1 MIIEDVLFSV
11 FSALACLSGIMVI
24 SVTNPIQSV
33 LFLVLVFFNASGLL
47 ILLHAE
53 FFAMIFLV
61 VYVGAIAVLFLFV
74 VMMLNIKMVELQE
87 NLMRFLPLGG
97 VMGLIFLFELLS
109 VLGGS
114 VKFHST
120 IDSSSYEY
128 VSWVDALLKISNIE
142 SLGVVL
148 YTYYY
153 HLFLLS
159 GLILFVA
166 MVGAIILTMLHKSGV
181 RRQNIIDQ
189 LARDCYATVVLKK

>member
-1 MIIEDVLFSV
+1 MMIEDVLFSV
-11 FSALACLSGIMVI
+11 FSVLACLSGIMVI
-24 SVTNPIQSV
+24 SVTNPVHSV

-74 VMMLNIKMVELQE
+74 VMMLNIRMVELQE
-87 NLMRFLPLGG
+87 NLVRFLPLGG
-97 VMGLIFLFELLS
+97 IMGLIFLFELLS

-114 VKFHST
+114 IKFYDKLD
-120 IDSSSYEY
+120 DSAYYY
-128 VSWVDALLKISNIE
+128 VSWLDALLKSSNIE
-142 SLGVVL
+142 SLGIVL

-153 HLFLLS
+153 HLFLIS

-166 MVGAIILTMLHKSGV
+166 MVGAIILTMLHKV
-181 RRQNIIDQ
+181 NVKRQHIIDQ